1 MSKLEMMELL
11 LPGLAADEI
20 EVCIDQM
27 EDIPEVLS
35 LNCRRALTEL
45 DAKAREAEELE
56 KIRKKT

>member
-1 MSKLEMMELL
+1 MMELL
-11 LPGLAADEI
+11 LPGLTADEI
-20 EVCIDQM
+20 EIRIDQM

-35 LNCRRALTEL
+35 LNCWRALSEL

>member
-1 MSKLEMMELL
+1 MMDLL
-11 LPGLAADEI
+11 LPGLTADEI
-20 EVCIDQM
+20 EIRIDQM

-35 LNCRRALTEL
+35 LNCWRALSEL